1 MVTSFE
7 FRLHPVGPEVLS
19 GLVIH
24 PLDAARDVLRFYR
37 EFIETAPEQFVCWVV
52 MRQAP
57 PLPFLA
63 TEWHGRE
70 VLVLAMCYA
79 GSVADGVAIAQPLR
93 AFGHPV
99 ADVVGPH
106 PFTAWQKILDPLLA
120 PGMRNYWKSH
130 DFTALDDGLI
140 DVLVSH
146 ARAIPDPQTEIAF
159 AELGGAVS
167 RVPAGAT
174 AYLHREAQF
183 VLNVH
188 GRWAEPAKDAEC
200 VAWARRLFDA
210 AAPFATGGA
219 YVNFLT
225 EEESGRVKAAYGSKH
240 ARLAAIKKQYDP
252 ENVFR
257 MNQNIGPA

>member
-1 MVTSFE
+1 
-7 FRLHPVGPEVLS
+7 
-19 GLVIH
+19 
-24 PLDAARDVLRFYR
+24 
-37 EFIETAPEQFVCWVV
+37 

-57 PLPFLA
+57 PLPFLPP
-63 TEWHGRE
+63 EWHGQE
-70 VLVLAMCYA
+70 VLVLADVLHRR
-79 GSVADGVAIAQPLR
+79 SADGRAALAQPLR
-93 AFGHPV
+93 AFGMPI

-106 PFTAWQKILDPLLA
+106 PVHGVAEGVLDPLLA

-159 AELGGAVS
+159 AELGGA
-167 RVPAGAT
+167 
-174 AYLHREAQF
+174 
-183 VLNVH
+183 
-188 GRWAEPAKDAEC
+188 
-200 VAWARRLFDA
+200 
-210 AAPFATGGA
+210 

-225 EEESGRVKAAYGSKH
+225 EEEAGRVKAAYGSNY